1 MMEALGS
8 NGILAC
14 RGCHRHRRP
23 VGGGRCWG
31 MALLLCLMMG
41 ALHLLH
47 GCSQEPSTID
57 RVVPNKG
64 EQQTTISSIA
74 KVPREP
80 LPDNI
85 QWMTNDSDPVF
96 ASPAARPGGT
106 LHMALESFPL
116 TFRVVGPDSNTSF
129 RNAILGN
136 QLSLTGIHPNT
147 LAVIPEL
154 ATHWAYGSDKKTMY
168 FKLNP
173 KARWSD
179 GVPVTAD
186 DFAYTLDFMR
196 SPYIV
201 APWYNDYYSKE
212 IERVIVYDDHTLAVV
227 SSKAQPDLHLKVSIS
242 PTPRHFFEPLGEDFI
257 RKTNW
262 AVVPNT
268 GPYQTDRFKK
278 GRFVR
283 FARKKNWWG
292 NDLRYFKYRFNVDT
306 VLFKVIRDPNL
317 QWEYFKKG
325 KLDVYAATIPQYWHI
340 KTRTP
345 VVEKGYVHK
354 MWFFNDTPQSATG
367 LWMNLDREIF
377 KDLNLRYAFAH
388 AMNVEKVITDVLLND
403 YFRLES
409 AYVGYGPYT
418 NKAIKA
424 RRYDIGKVEAL
435 MTRSGWK
442 RGTDGIWAKDGRRYS
457 VEVVY
462 YSDEHTQ
469 RLVVLKEEAK
479 KAGIELRL
487 LKLDPSTAFKK
498 ILEKR
503 HDVAWVAWG
512 TGLRPHFWEFWHSVN
527 AHKGQTNN
535 ITNTDDSEMDRLID
549 AYRDSLDEDER
560 IDLAHRIQ
568 TRVHEIGAFV
578 PTFMVPYFR
587 EVYWRWWRLPE
598 PPATRTSESLFE
610 PFGSSSG
617 GLFWFDETIFKQT
630 RQAMADG
637 VVFEPV
643 TIVDK
648 TFKP

>member
-1 MMEALGS
+1 MM
-8 NGILAC
+8 
-14 RGCHRHRRP
+14 RRTY
-23 VGGGRCWG
+23 RWKR
-31 MALLLCLMMG
+31 ALLFCLVAMI
-41 ALHLLH
+41 APWVC
-47 GCSQEPSTID
+47 GCDQKPSPRD
-57 RVVPNKG
+57 ASV
-64 EQQTTISSIA
+64 SSRDETQSPA
-74 KVPREP
+74 DFVVPREP

-85 QWMTNDSDPVF
+85 QWLTNDTDPLF
-96 ASPAARPGGT
+96 ADPRAKTGGT
-106 LHMALESFPL
+106 LHLALTFFPL
-116 TFRVVGPDSNTSF
+116 TFRVVGPDSNSGI
-129 RNAILGN
+129 RGAILAN

-168 FKLNP
+168 FRLNP
-173 KARWSD
+173 RARWSD

-186 DFAYTLDFMR
+186 DFAYTLEFMR
-196 SPYIV
+196 SPHIV

-227 SSKAQPDLHLKVSIS
+227 STKPQPDLHLKISIS
-242 PTPRHFFEPLGEDFI
+242 PTPRHYFYPLGEDFI

-268 GPYQTDRFKK
+268 GPYQIDRFKK

-283 FARKKNWWG
+283 FARKKDWWG
-292 NDLRYFKYRFNVDT
+292 NNLRYYRHRFNVDT
-306 VLFKVIRDPNL
+306 VLYKVIRDPNL

-354 MWFFNDTPQSATG
+354 VWFFNDIPRSARG
-367 LWMNLDREIF
+367 LWLNLDREIF
-377 KDLNLRYAFAH
+377 KDVNLRYAFAH
-388 AMNVEKVITDVLLND
+388 AMNVEKVIDDVLRGD

-409 AYVGYGPYT
+409 VYVGYGPYT
-418 NKAIKA
+418 NKSIKA
-424 RRYDIGKVEAL
+424 RRYDIGKVETL
-435 MTRSGWK
+435 MTQSGWS
-442 RGTDGIWAKDGRRYS
+442 RGPDGIWEKNGRRYS

-479 KAGIELRL
+479 KAGIELKL
-487 LKLDPSTAFKK
+487 LKLDPSAAFKK
-498 ILEKR
+498 VLEKR

-512 TGLRPHFWEFWHSVN
+512 VGLRPHFWEHWHSVN

-535 ITNTDDSEMDRLID
+535 ITNTDDPEMDRLID
-549 AYRDSLDEDER
+549 AYRASLDEDER
-560 IDLAHRIQ
+560 IELAHRIQ
-568 TRVHEIGAFV
+568 QRVHEIGSVV

-587 EVYWRWWRLPE
+587 QVYWRWWRFPE

-610 PFGSSSG
+610 EFGSSSG
-617 GLFWFDETIFKQT
+617 GLFWFDPERRQETLE
-630 RQAMADG
+630 AMDNDVAFD
-637 VVFEPV
+637 PV
-643 TIVDK
+643 TMVDK

>member
-1 MMEALGS
+1 MATTGL
-8 NGILAC
+8 NQPAPA
-14 RGCHRHRRP
+14 HRRSP
-23 VGGGRCWG
+23 LGKPATGISRRTVLWLCLTAG
-31 MALLLCLMMG
+31 LLLLFG
-41 ALHLLH
+41 
-47 GCSQEPSTID
+47 GCSPDRQPSDGT
-57 RVVPNKG
+57 VSTAEKG
-64 EQQTTISSIA
+64 STTRPA
-74 KVPREP
+74 PKVPREP
-80 LPDNI
+80 LPDGI
-85 QWMTNDSDPVF
+85 MWLTNDTDPPF
-96 ASPAARPGGT
+96 ASPDARRGGT
-106 LHMALESFPL
+106 LHQALESFPL

-129 RNAILGN
+129 RSAILNN
-136 QLSLTGIHPNT
+136 QLGLTGIHPNT
-147 LAVIPEL
+147 LNIVPEL

-201 APWYNDYYSKE
+201 APWYNDYYTSE
-212 IERVIVYDDHTLAVV
+212 IDRVIVYDDYTLAVV
-227 SSKAQPDLHLKVSIS
+227 STKAQPDLHLKISIG
-242 PTPRHFFEPLGEDFI
+242 PTPRHFFEPLTEDFI

-262 AVVPNT
+262 SIVPNT
-268 GPYQTDRFKK
+268 GPYQIDRFKK
-278 GRFVR
+278 GRYVR

-292 NDLRYFKYRFNVDT
+292 DDLPYFKHRFNVDT

-325 KLDVYAATIPQYWHI
+325 KLDVYPATVPQYWHI

-354 MWFFNDTPQSATG
+354 MWFFNDTPQSAMG

-377 KDLNLRYAFAH
+377 KDINLRYAFAH
-388 AMNVEKVITDVLLND
+388 AMNVEKVITDVLRND

-418 NKAIKA
+418 NSTIKA
-424 RRYDIGKVEAL
+424 RRYDIGKVEAY
-435 MTRSGWK
+435 MTQSGWL
-442 RGTDGIWAKDGRRYS
+442 RGPDGIWAKNGRRYS

-462 YSDEHTQ
+462 YRDDHTQ

-479 KAGIELRL
+479 KAGIELQL

-503 HDVAWVAWG
+503 HDVAWLGWS
-512 TGLRPHFWEFWHSVN
+512 TGLRPHFWEFWHSAN

-535 ITNTDDSEMDRLID
+535 ITNTDDPEMDRLID
-549 AYRDSLDEDER
+549 AYRNSLEEAER
-560 IDLAHRIQ
+560 IDLAKRIQ
-568 TRVHEIGAFV
+568 VRVHEIGAFV

-587 EVYWRWWRLPE
+587 EVYWRWWRLPR
-598 PPATRTSESLFE
+598 PPATRTSGSLFDA
-610 PFGSSSG
+610 FSSGSG
-617 GLFWFDETIFKQT
+617 GLFWFDQTLFDQT
-630 RQAMADG
+630 REAMADG
-637 VVFEPV
+637 RSFEPV
-643 TIVDK
+643 TVVDR
-648 TFKP
+648 TYKP